1 MLDPK
6 LYFLKRHKKAEI
18 HIIMS
23 NESYKDPFRK
33 PQEVLA
39 FAKLS
44 ADDKVLDVTTGY
56 GYLAKQ
62 MVQMIA
68 DGNSPV
74 IDVQNASEWRGFFES
89 VGINKE
95 IRAMEQSGRIQH
107 HWSPLAAP
115 GLGKINEYDLVTMQN
130 TYHDLYD
137 MPVDRRVFLASIHQ
151 ALQPKGR
158 FLLIDHKA
166 APGRGAK
173 DAGANRGLHRIEERV
188 VRHELEAAGFAIV
201 ARSDMLAFAGDNHRT
216 SAWTSPMKNTD
227 RFVLL
232 CEKAS

>member
-1 MLDPK
+1 
-6 LYFLKRHKKAEI
+6 
-18 HIIMS
+18 MS
-23 NESYKDPFRK
+23 NESYKDTFRK

-39 FAKLS
+39 FARLS
-44 ADDKVLDVTTGY
+44 PNDKVLDVTTGY

-62 MVQMIA
+62 MVQFI
-68 DGNSPV
+68 GGGSSNSAV
-74 IDVQNASEWRGFFES
+74 IHVQNASEWRGFFES
-89 VGINKE
+89 VGIQKE
-95 IRAMEQSGRIQH
+95 IRAMEQDGRIQH

-115 GLGKINEYDLVTMQN
+115 GLGKISEYDLVTMQN

-151 ALQPKGR
+151 ALQPRGR

-173 DAGANRGLHRIEERV
+173 DAGANRGLHRIEESV
-188 VRHELEAAGFAIV
+188 VRDELEEAGFTIV
-201 ARSDMLAFAGDNHRT
+201 ARSDILAFAGDNHRT

-227 RFVLL
+227 RFMLL
-232 CEKAS
+232 CEKASK

>member
-1 MLDPK
+1 
-6 LYFLKRHKKAEI
+6 
-18 HIIMS
+18 MS
-23 NESYKDPFRK
+23 NESYKDTFRK

-39 FAKLS
+39 FARLS
-44 ADDKVLDVTTGY
+44 PNDKVLDVTTGY

-62 MVQMIA
+62 MVQFI
-68 DGNSPV
+68 GGGSSSSNSAV
-74 IDVQNASEWRGFFES
+74 IHVQNASEWRGFFES
-89 VGINKE
+89 VGIQKE
-95 IRAMEQSGRIQH
+95 IRAMEQDGRIQH

-115 GLGKINEYDLVTMQN
+115 GLGKTSEYDLVTMQN

-151 ALQPKGR
+151 ALQPRGR

-173 DAGANRGLHRIEERV
+173 DAGANRGLHRIEECV
-188 VRHELEAAGFAIV
+188 VRRELEEAGFTIV
-201 ARSDMLAFAGDNHRT
+201 ARSDILAFAGDNHRT

-227 RFVLL
+227 RFMLL
-232 CEKAS
+232 CGKASK